1 MVAPDNPITRLE
13 RFVDEIDRRVT
24 DLELAD
30 PEERRARAVLRRI
43 QRAEQVTAP
52 GVPLLTVSLIRCRPN
67 GVT

>member
-1 MVAPDNPITRLE
+1 MAEPINPITRLE

-43 QRAEQVTAP
+43 ARAERRRERAGQKVVA
-52 GVPLLTVSLIRCRPN
+52 IR
-67 GVT
+67 